1 MKKRYVYSGLLI
13 ALLVSGCSEE
23 TSHSSHTEMQEMI
36 ELEYM
41 MTEPLQ
47 AGEQTIAIQLTQ
59 HEEAVN
65 DADSVIFEVWQAGHS
80 DAAQKIEAVHTENG
94 IYEAVYTFDD
104 NTAYYV
110 IAHTTAKGIHL
121 MPKEQMI
128 IGEVDRIPADDYRG
142 SMDHS

>member
-1 MKKRYVYSGLLI
+1 MKKRYVYSGMLI
-13 ALLVSGCSEE
+13 ILLVSGCGEE
-23 TSHSSHTEMQEMI
+23 ASHSSHTEMQEMI

-59 HEEAVN
+59 HEEAVD
-65 DADSVIFEVWQAGHS
+65 DADSVIFEVWQAGQG
-80 DAAQKIEAVHTENG
+80 DAAQKIEAVHTQDG
-94 IYEAVYTFDD
+94 IYEVTYTFSD

-121 MPKEQMI
+121 MPKEQII
-128 IGEVDRIPADDYRG
+128 IGEVDAIPADDHRG